1 MKDLVKVMW
10 SLYWQR
16 IIEIPFQSLAVA
28 HELSIDAGKGSQGFQ
43 ISLYNFFFF
52 FFSPWAAVSSEQLY
66 FTVIKENDL
75 KAT

>member
-16 IIEIPFQSLAVA
+16 ITEIPFQSLAVA
-28 HELSIDAGKGSQGFQ
+28 HELSIDAGKGSQRIQ
-43 ISLYNFFFF
+43 ISLHTLQLGF
-52 FFSPWAAVSSEQLY
+52 FFSWAALSSELLH
-66 FTVIKENDL
+66 FSVIKKNDL

>member
-28 HELSIDAGKGSQGFQ
+28 HELSIDAGKGSQGIQ
-43 ISLYNFFFF
+43 ISLYALQLFFF
-52 FFSPWAAVSSEQLY
+52 FFSTGCC
-66 FTVIKENDL
+66 FK
-75 KAT
+75 

>member
-28 HELSIDAGKGSQGFQ
+28 HELSIDARKGSQESKYH
-43 ISLYNFFFF
+43 SLQLFFFF
-52 FFSPWAAVSSEQLY
+52 PWAAVSSERLY